1 MGIATRVLAF
11 YDAHPINEAQILA
24 ALKRQGKLA
33 GALEPEDLY
42 AHDQDHY
49 GGIAAVD
56 ALAEHARIAPGS
68 RVLDVCAG
76 LGGPARYLAHTRRAQ
91 VVGVELNAGRA
102 AAAARLSALV
112 GLGGGVRMVRGDA
125 TRLPFAEASFDA
137 VVSQEAFLHIAD
149 KAALFDGCRRVLKPG
164 GRLAFTDWI
173 AFAGLADRER
183 RRLAEGI
190 AAEALHDVASYR
202 RLIEAAGLCPLSTD
216 DLTAEWRPILEQRL
230 EMYQGMG
237 AATVRQFGRRRQR
250 AFIAAYR
257 LFVGCIEAGTLGG
270 RRFVAAR

>member
-11 YDAHPINEAQILA
+11 YDAHPLNEAQILA
-24 ALKRQGKLA
+24 ALWREGKLP
-33 GALEPEDLY
+33 GALEPADLY

-56 ALAEHARIAPGS
+56 TLAEKARIGRGS
-68 RVLDVCAG
+68 LVLDVC
-76 LGGPARYLAHTRRAQ
+76 
-91 VVGVELNAGRA
+91 AGRA

-112 GLGGGVRMVRGDA
+112 GLGDGVRMVQGDA

-173 AFAGLADRER
+173 ALAGLADRER
-183 RRLAEGI
+183 RRLAKGI
-190 AAEALHDVASYR
+190 AAEALHDFGSYR
-202 RLIEAAGLCPLSTD
+202 RLIETAGLRPLAVENV
-216 DLTAEWRPILEQRL
+216 TAAWHPILEQRL
-230 EMYQGMG
+230 EMYRGMG
-237 AATVRQFGRRRQR
+237 AATARQFGRRRQR

-270 RRFVAAR
+270 GRFVAAR